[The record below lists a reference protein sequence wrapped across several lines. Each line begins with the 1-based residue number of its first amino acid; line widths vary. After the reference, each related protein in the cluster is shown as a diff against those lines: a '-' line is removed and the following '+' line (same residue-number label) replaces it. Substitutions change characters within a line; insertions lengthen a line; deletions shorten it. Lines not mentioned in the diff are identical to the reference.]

1 MKDELE
7 KYIEGNISEFD
18 DFNLDEVDRIK
29 LWGKIDAALSEPIVK
44 VVPLWKRTTFR
55 IAASIVILMACTMAF
70 FKMNDYNSEN
80 QMVNQE
86 LHQINA
92 HYKALVDNQIQ
103 MIKTNSNLN
112 DQEKKSFLKLADD
125 LDIEYGELKNELKE
139 GINNQKIIEAIINN
153 YKRKIELM
161 ESLLE
166 RSGSSKN
173 NFDSS
178 EIIL

>member
-7 KYIEGNISEFD
+7 KYIEDNISEFD
-18 DFNLDEVDRIK
+18 DFNLDEEDKTK
-29 LWGKIDAALSEPIVK
+29 LWSKVDAALSEPIVK
-44 VVPLWKRTTFR
+44 VVPLWKRATFR
-55 IAASIVILMACTMAF
+55 IAASIVILIACTMTF
-70 FKMNDYNSEN
+70 FKMSDYNSEN
-80 QMVNQE
+80 QTVNQE
-86 LHQINA
+86 LNQINA

-112 DQEKKSFLKLADD
+112 EQEKSAFLKLADD

-153 YKRKIELM
+153 YKKKIELM
-161 ESLLE
+161 ERLLE

-173 NFDSS
+173 NFDNS